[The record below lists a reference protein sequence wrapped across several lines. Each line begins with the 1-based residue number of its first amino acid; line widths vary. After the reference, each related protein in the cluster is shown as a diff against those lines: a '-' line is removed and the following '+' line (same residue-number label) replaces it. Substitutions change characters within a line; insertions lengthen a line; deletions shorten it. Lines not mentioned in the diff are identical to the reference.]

1 MNKEESVPLVSN
13 YNYRS
18 LKFQAFSDKALKFF
32 ALCHGHRPSRLR
44 FWPIKQ
50 RNVFHLLAHLRNER
64 CFAKSKF
71 SLENWTRVIYM
82 HICDIV

>member
-32 ALCHGHRPSRLR
+32 ALCHEHRPSRLR

-50 RNVFHLLAHLRNER
+50 RNVFPPIG
-64 CFAKSKF
+64 
-71 SLENWTRVIYM
+71 SLNKRKMLCKIEIFP
-82 HICDIV
+82 